1 MIDPRFYE
9 RLGPIAA
16 SRLAGDA
23 EVRGPG
29 DRLISGAASLADAG
43 PEDLA
48 FFQGKLARDA
58 EPPAVR
64 AGALFVTPDLA
75 DRFAASGA
83 VLLVTRAPRAAFARA
98 VPLLVRERGF
108 TPGAPLIDPTA
119 EIEPG
124 ARLDPGVVVGP
135 GARIGADAH
144 LGANAV
150 IGPGV
155 CIGRRTRVGP
165 NAAISFALVGD
176 DVAILGGAIIGQS
189 GFGVA
194 PGPGGPV
201 DVPQLG
207 RAILMDRVTIGACS
221 TVDRGA
227 FGDTVVGEDAKIDNL
242 SQIAH
247 NVVVGRGVVMAAY
260 AGISGSV
267 RIGDGAMLGGRVGI
281 ADHRVIGAGA
291 QIAAGSGVL
300 DDIPAGETWG
310 GYPAKPL
317 RRWVREGAW
326 LSRAAAA
333 GKKDDRG

>member
-9 RLGPIAA
+9 RLGPVAA
-16 SRLAGDA
+16 ARLAGDA
-23 EVRGPG
+23 EVRGAG
-29 DRLISGAASLADAG
+29 DRLISGAASLDTAGAD
-43 PEDLA
+43 DLA
-48 FFQGKLARDA
+48 FFQGKAPRDA
-58 EPPAVR
+58 EPPAVG
-64 AGALFVTPDLA
+64 AGALFVSPDQA
-75 DRFAASGA
+75 ERFAASGA
-83 VLLVTRAPRAAFARA
+83 TLLVTRSPRAAFARA
-98 VPLLVRERGF
+98 VALLVRERGF
-108 TPGAPLIDPTA
+108 TPGADRIDPTA
-119 EIEPG
+119 DIEPG
-124 ARLDPGVVVGP
+124 ARLDPGAVVGP
-135 GARIGADAH
+135 GAQIGADAH
-144 LGANAV
+144 IGANAV

-165 NAAISFALVGD
+165 NAAISFALIGD
-176 DVAILGGAIIGQS
+176 DVAILGGAVIGQS

-194 PGPGGPV
+194 PGPAGPI

-207 RAILMDRVTIGACS
+207 RAVIMDRVTIGACS

-227 FGDTVVGEDAKIDNL
+227 FGDTVIGEDAKIDNL

-267 RIGDGAMLGGRVGI
+267 RIGDGAMLGGRVGV
-281 ADHRVIGAGA
+281 ADHRVIGARA

-300 DDIPAGETWG
+300 DDVPAGETWG